1 MLTRNAKGDLSDK
14 KVLFAR
20 HEAEGMTVCLESP
33 FPMSGFDEEE
43 SDKEGR
49 WGRIRQRRKMNE
61 SDAAQEQ
68 ESSFDLDS
76 FFFLFDVVF
85 SLLFLSNTSTPII
98 YPRSSSRRHDGE
110 KKILQ
115 KRDKT
120 QSMQMSCEW
129 KGRSCMLFELRM
141 ECWDG
146 SFYSSLYTLLF
157 LWFCFV
163 LFLKLFCLCC
173 RGGCFRFKTCNC
185 VLDWVAFFSFFHKKR
200 DAFLM

>member
-1 MLTRNAKGDLSDK
+1 
-14 KVLFAR
+14 
-20 HEAEGMTVCLESP
+20 
-33 FPMSGFDEEE
+33 
-43 SDKEGR
+43 
-49 WGRIRQRRKMNE
+49 MNE

-120 QSMQMSCEW
+120 QSMQMSVLRV
-129 KGRSCMLFELRM
+129 KGKEL
-141 ECWDG
+141 
-146 SFYSSLYTLLF
+146 Y
-157 LWFCFV
+157 V
-163 LFLKLFCLCC
+163 
-173 RGGCFRFKTCNC
+173 
-185 VLDWVAFFSFFHKKR
+185 V
-200 DAFLM
+200 